1 MINLLANTKGMRK
14 EYQQAIAQQV
24 ALNKEL
30 TRGTSQATS
39 QAGSFTTLENA
50 VGKLDNHLKELVSQQ
65 AALNKEVSLSKQN
78 TNAARDGLDRYE
90 QVLEQLQ
97 REMRDVIASQ
107 SSLSRSLRT
116 TDTSAAAA
124 TRNIKQLEVQSRSL
138 GAAVRPLGGYIAG
151 AFGVLAAQNAAV
163 NIKDTLS
170 DYQQFSTRLRFLSV
184 DTQDYANSLSFLT
197 QLADDH
203 GKSVLVMG
211 ESYASLAALRKGDI
225 INQQQQYQLMTGLS
239 NAQSALGVSTDQLG
253 NLMYGLGQ
261 ALSQPTVQTAEFNQV
276 MEPIPGLM
284 QAITKAAGLQ
294 GKTYRDLV
302 LEGEVTSAMFRDD
315 LIKALGEYDGAAKAN
330 IDNITAQENA
340 LENLRVQTIAA
351 FEQPISDAYGT
362 LLETTGDALIFV
374 RDNAE
379 TLTTA
384 VETLTAVA
392 LVRGAAALSNYGV
405 ELGRKTMAQQS
416 ATAATLAAAKKQ
428 HEHNLSLQL
437 AAKRSLEVASNDT
450 LRAGALTR
458 LATANQAVIASQ
470 NALNVATAQYS
481 VVGRTA
487 TAVARGLWAAIG
499 GIPGVVLLGTYA
511 LYEWATSS
519 DEAKNS
525 TKQLND
531 EVKALQNTLNPFSQ
545 YTKTQAV
552 GALQRYTGQLELAKQ
567 QAEELRK
574 RFENPYFKTTTAD
587 VIAAEKEVQRLTD
600 VIAQLQAILAKGN
613 ASNDPVVN
621 TAEITKQREAA
632 AKLLADLE
640 RQRVLY
646 GQVGEVARVSYETT
660 HGSLKD
666 LTAAEKEALILAAK
680 KLDSHKS
687 DIDARTFQKGAVK
700 SLADEVNKLIAK
712 NDEEIALY
720 GDTSREA
727 KIRYDIEHGALK
739 DINDALKQK
748 LILQAKELDNLSEA
762 KSLQSRV
769 ESIAVGVMTPEQR
782 ENNNHKNN
790 INDLETYRD
799 SLPESDL
806 AKRQEINQLIEAEQR
821 RHADAI
827 TQIQQGAKSQ
837 FDLMWAESFDRFASG
852 VGQATAS
859 ALFDSENLGDGLRNV
874 TLAIGKQV
882 VATLVEIGIKEAANW
897 ALRMTMRKAD
907 LADDAATTA
916 ASSGIAIATGTTTAA
931 ALTAAW
937 TPAAAMVSLATM
949 GANAAAATAGILTT
963 LATAKTAGFAG
974 FFDNGGHIPSGK
986 FGIAGEY
993 GPEFVKGPATVTSR
1007 VDTANILNRQAA
1019 NDGGGRSVVFNDNRT
1034 INVSGGTTEEVMTQ
1048 LVPLLERQQ
1057 QETLAKVGQQ
1067 FKTGTG
1073 PVYSG
1078 YRASR

>member
-65 AALNKEVSLSKQN
+65 AALNKEVNLSKQT

-392 LVRGAAALSNYGV
+392 LVRGAAAVSNYGV

-519 DEAKNS
+519 DDAKNS

-545 YTKTQAV
+545 YTRTQAV

-646 GQVGEVARVSYETT
+646 GQVGEAARVSYETT

-687 DIDARTFQKGAVK
+687 DIDARTQQKNAATALK
-700 SLADEVNKLIAK
+700 DEVDKLLAK
-712 NDEEIALY
+712 QKEEISLY
-720 GDTSREA
+720 GNTSREA
-727 KIRYDIEHGALK
+727 QVRYDIEFGALQNV
-739 DINDALKQK
+739 NDELKKK
-748 LILQAKELDNLSEA
+748 LLLQAKELDNLAQA
-762 KSLQSRV
+762 KALQSRV
-769 ESIAVGVMTPEQR
+769 ESIAVGTMTPQQR
-782 ENNNHKNN
+782 EQANHKSN
-790 INDLETYRD
+790 ITDLETYRD
-799 SLPESDL
+799 SLPQNDL

-821 RHADAI
+821 RHSSAMTSIQSGTKTEIDA
-827 TQIQQGAKSQ
+827 
-837 FDLMWAESFDRFASG
+837 MWSDTFDRFASG
-852 VGQATAS
+852 IGTATAD
-859 ALFDSENLGDGLRNV
+859 AIFESENLGDGLRNV
-874 TLAIGKQV
+874 FQSMGKHV
-882 VATLVEIGIKEAANW
+882 VATLIEIGAKRLVLAAINSTAATSEAAS
-897 ALRMTMRKAD
+897 ATA
-907 LADDAATTA
+907 AATTSGA
-916 ASSGIAIATGTTTAA
+916 AITASMA
-931 ALTAAW
+931 
-937 TPAAAMVSLATM
+937 PAAAA
-949 GANAAAATAGILTT
+949 TT
-963 LATAKTAGFAG
+963 LATAGTNSIGSIAAIAAVGAAIAAMFAG
-974 FFDNGGHIPSGK
+974 LFDKGGHIPSGK

>member
-65 AALNKEVSLSKQN
+65 AALNKEVNLSKQT

-392 LVRGAAALSNYGV
+392 LVRGAAAVSNYGV

-428 HEHNLSLQL
+428 HEYNLSLQL

-519 DEAKNS
+519 DDAKNS

-574 RFENPYFKTTTAD
+574 RFDNPYFKTTTED

-646 GQVGEVARVSYETT
+646 GQVGEAARVSYETT

-687 DIDARTFQKGAVK
+687 DIDARTQQKNAATALK
-700 SLADEVNKLIAK
+700 DEVDKLLAK
-712 NDEEIALY
+712 QKEEISLY
-720 GDTSREA
+720 GSTSREA
-727 KIRYDIEHGALK
+727 QVKYDIEFGALQNV
-739 DINDALKQK
+739 NDELKKK
-748 LILQAKELDNLSEA
+748 LLLQAKELDNLAQA
-762 KSLQSRV
+762 KALQSRV
-769 ESIAVGVMTPEQR
+769 ESIAVGTMTPQQR
-782 ENNNHKNN
+782 EQANHKSN
-790 INDLETYRD
+790 ITDLETYRD
-799 SLPESDL
+799 SLPQNDL

-821 RHADAI
+821 RHSSAMTSIQSGTKTEIDA
-827 TQIQQGAKSQ
+827 
-837 FDLMWAESFDRFASG
+837 MWSDTFDRFASG
-852 VGQATAS
+852 IGTATAD
-859 ALFDSENLGDGLRNV
+859 AIFESENLGDGLRNV
-874 TLAIGKQV
+874 FQSMGKHV
-882 VATLVEIGIKEAANW
+882 VATLIEIGAKRLVLAAINSTAATSEAAS
-897 ALRMTMRKAD
+897 ATA
-907 LADDAATTA
+907 AATTSGA
-916 ASSGIAIATGTTTAA
+916 AITASMA
-931 ALTAAW
+931 
-937 TPAAAMVSLATM
+937 PAAAA
-949 GANAAAATAGILTT
+949 TT
-963 LATAKTAGFAG
+963 LATAGTNSIGSIAAIAAVGAAIAAMFAG
-974 FFDNGGHIPSGK
+974 LFDKGGHIPSGK

-1019 NDGGGRSVVFNDNRT
+1019 NDGVGRSVVFNDNRT

>member
-170 DYQQFSTRLRFLSV
+170 DYQQFSTRLRFLSE
-184 DTQDYANSLSFLT
+184 DTADYGRSMSFLT
-197 QLADDH
+197 QLAEEH

-261 ALSQPTVQTAEFNQV
+261 ALSQPKVQTAEFNQV

-351 FEQPISDAYGT
+351 FEQPISDTYGA

-519 DEAKNS
+519 DDAKNS

-687 DIDARTFQKGAVK
+687 DIDARTQQKNAATALK
-700 SLADEVNKLIAK
+700 DEVDKLLAK
-712 NDEEIALY
+712 QKEEISLY
-720 GDTSREA
+720 GNTSREA
-727 KIRYDIEHGALK
+727 QVRYDIEFGALQNV
-739 DINDALKQK
+739 NDELKKK
-748 LILQAKELDNLSEA
+748 LLLQAKELDNLAQA
-762 KSLQSRV
+762 KALQSRV
-769 ESIAVGVMTPEQR
+769 ESIAVGAMTPQQR
-782 ENNNHKNN
+782 EQANYKSN

-799 SLPESDL
+799 SLPQNDL

-821 RHADAI
+821 RHATAM
-827 TQIQQGAKSQ
+827 TSIQANAKSE
-837 FDLMWAESFDRFASG
+837 FDAMWSESFDRFASG
-852 VGQATAS
+852 IGNATAS
-859 ALFDSENLGDGLRNV
+859 ALFESENLGDGIRSVFLSM
-874 TLAIGKQV
+874 GKQV
-882 VATLVEIGIKEAANW
+882 VATLVEIGVKRLLLAAINS
-897 ALRMTMRKAD
+897 K
-907 LADDAATTA
+907 AATTETA
-916 ASSGIAIATGTTTAA
+916 VATKASVASGTAITSAMA
-931 ALTAAW
+931 
-937 TPAAAMVSLATM
+937 PAAAA
-949 GANAAAATAGILTT
+949 TT
-963 LATAKTAGFAG
+963 LATAGTNSIGSIATIAAVGAAIAAMFAG
-974 FFDNGGHIPSGK
+974 LFDKGGHIPSGK

-1034 INVSGGTTEEVMTQ
+1034 INVSGGSTEEVMTQ
-1048 LVPLLERQQ
+1048 LAPILERQQ

>member
-65 AALNKEVSLSKQN
+65 AALNKEVNLSKQT

-574 RFENPYFKTTTAD
+574 RFDNPYFKTTTED

-646 GQVGEVARVSYETT
+646 GQVGEVARISYETT

-687 DIDARTFQKGAVK
+687 DIDARTQQKNAATALK
-700 SLADEVNKLIAK
+700 DEVDKLLAK
-712 NDEEIALY
+712 QKEEISLY
-720 GDTSREA
+720 GNTSREA
-727 KIRYDIEHGALK
+727 QVRYDIEFGALQNV
-739 DINDALKQK
+739 NDEMKKK
-748 LILQAKELDNLSEA
+748 LLLQAKELDNLAQA
-762 KSLQSRV
+762 KALQSRV
-769 ESIAVGVMTPEQR
+769 ESIAVGTMTPQQR
-782 ENNNHKNN
+782 EQANHKSN
-790 INDLETYRD
+790 ITDLETYRD
-799 SLPESDL
+799 SLPQNDL

-821 RHADAI
+821 RHSSAMTSIQSGTKTEIDA
-827 TQIQQGAKSQ
+827 
-837 FDLMWAESFDRFASG
+837 MWSDTFDRFASG
-852 VGQATAS
+852 IGTATAD
-859 ALFDSENLGDGLRNV
+859 AIFESENLGDGLRNV
-874 TLAIGKQV
+874 FQSMGKHV
-882 VATLVEIGIKEAANW
+882 VATLIEIGAKRLVLAAINSTAATSEAAS
-897 ALRMTMRKAD
+897 ATA
-907 LADDAATTA
+907 AATTSGA
-916 ASSGIAIATGTTTAA
+916 AITASMA
-931 ALTAAW
+931 
-937 TPAAAMVSLATM
+937 PAAAA
-949 GANAAAATAGILTT
+949 TT
-963 LATAKTAGFAG
+963 LATAGTNSIGSIAAIAAVGAAIAAMFAG
-974 FFDNGGHIPSGK
+974 LFDKGGHIPSGK

>member
-50 VGKLDNHLKELVSQQ
+50 VGKLYNHLKELVSQQ
-65 AALNKEVSLSKQN
+65 AALNKEVSLSNQ
-78 TNAARDGLDRYE
+78 TSTAARDGIARYDKTLDS
-90 QVLEQLQ
+90 LQ
-97 REMRDVIASQ
+97 REIQQVIASQ
-107 SSLSRSLRT
+107 AALSRSLRT
-116 TDTSAAAA
+116 TDTSAASAS
-124 TRNIKQLEVQSRSL
+124 RNFQQLEVQARGL
-138 GAAVRPLGGYIAG
+138 NTTIRPLAGYLA
-151 AFGVLAAQNAAV
+151 ATFGVLGTVNAAV

-351 FEQPISDAYGT
+351 FEQPISDTYGA

-519 DEAKNS
+519 DDAKNS

-574 RFENPYFKTTTAD
+574 RFDNPYFKTTTED

-646 GQVGEVARVSYETT
+646 GQVGEAARVSYETT

-687 DIDARTFQKGAVK
+687 DIDARTLQKGAVK

-782 ENNNHKNN
+782 ENNNYKNN

-1034 INVSGGTTEEVMTQ
+1034 INVSGGSTEEVMTQ
-1048 LVPLLERQQ
+1048 LAPILERQQ

>member
-574 RFENPYFKTTTAD
+574 RFDNPYFKTTTED

-600 VIAQLQAILAKGN
+600 VIAQLQTILAKGN

-687 DIDARTFQKGAVK
+687 DIDARTQQKNAATALK
-700 SLADEVNKLIAK
+700 DEVDKLLAK
-712 NDEEIALY
+712 QKEEISLY
-720 GDTSREA
+720 GSTSREA
-727 KIRYDIEHGALK
+727 QVRYDIEFGALQNV
-739 DINDALKQK
+739 NDELKKK
-748 LILQAKELDNLSEA
+748 LLLQAKELDNLAQA
-762 KSLQSRV
+762 KALQSRV
-769 ESIAVGVMTPEQR
+769 ESIAVGAMTPQQR
-782 ENNNHKNN
+782 EQANHKSN
-790 INDLETYRD
+790 ITDLETYRD
-799 SLPESDL
+799 SLPQNDL

-821 RHADAI
+821 RHSTAMKSIQSGTKTEIDA
-827 TQIQQGAKSQ
+827 
-837 FDLMWAESFDRFASG
+837 MWSDTFDRFASG
-852 VGQATAS
+852 IGTATAD
-859 ALFDSENLGDGLRNV
+859 AIFESENLGDGLRNV
-874 TLAIGKQV
+874 FQSMGKHV
-882 VATLVEIGIKEAANW
+882 VATLIEIGAKRLVLAAINSTAATSEAAS
-897 ALRMTMRKAD
+897 ATA
-907 LADDAATTA
+907 AATTSGA
-916 ASSGIAIATGTTTAA
+916 AITASMA
-931 ALTAAW
+931 
-937 TPAAAMVSLATM
+937 PAAAA
-949 GANAAAATAGILTT
+949 TT
-963 LATAKTAGFAG
+963 LATAGTNSIGSIAAIAAVGAAIAAMFAG
-974 FFDNGGHIPSGK
+974 LFDKGGHIPSGK

-1034 INVSGGTTEEVMTQ
+1034 INVSGGNAEEVMTQ
-1048 LVPLLERQQ
+1048 LAPILERQQ

>member
-65 AALNKEVSLSKQN
+65 AALNKEVSLSKQT

-151 AFGVLAAQNAAV
+151 AFGVLAAQNAAIG
-163 NIKDTLS
+163 IKDTLAE
-170 DYQQFSTRLRFLSV
+170 YQQFSTRLRFLSE
-184 DTQDYANSLSFLT
+184 DSADYGRSMAFLT
-197 QLADDH
+197 QLADEH
-203 GKSVLVMG
+203 GKSVLTLG
-211 ESYASLAALRKGDI
+211 ESYTSLAALRKGDI

-276 MEPIPGLM
+276 MEPLPGLM
-284 QAITKAAGLQ
+284 QAMTRAAGLQ
-294 GKTYRDLV
+294 GQTYRDLV
-302 LEGEVTSAMFRDD
+302 LSGKVTSEMFRDD
-315 LIKALGEYDGAAKAN
+315 LIKALGEYDNAAKAN
-330 IDNITAQENA
+330 VENITAQEQK
-340 LENLRVQTIAA
+340 LKDLRVQTIAA
-351 FEQPISDAYGT
+351 FEEPISDVYGK
-362 LLETTGDALIFV
+362 LLKSTGEVLTYV
-374 RDNAE
+374 KDNAE
-379 TLTTA
+379 SLTSA
-384 VETLTAVA
+384 IETLTAVA
-392 LVRGAAALSNYGV
+392 LVRGAAAVSNYGIA
-405 ELGRKTMAQQS
+405 LGRKAIAEDV
-416 ATAATLAAAKKQ
+416 ATVATIKAAKKQ

-519 DEAKNS
+519 DDAKNS

-574 RFENPYFKTTTAD
+574 RFDNPYFKTTTED

-646 GQVGEVARVSYETT
+646 GQVGEAARVSYETT

-687 DIDARTFQKGAVK
+687 DIDARTQQKNAATALK
-700 SLADEVNKLIAK
+700 DEVDKLLAK
-712 NDEEIALY
+712 QKEEISLY
-720 GDTSREA
+720 GNTSREA
-727 KIRYDIEHGALK
+727 QVRYDIEFGALQNV
-739 DINDALKQK
+739 NDELKKK
-748 LILQAKELDNLSEA
+748 LLLQAKELDNLAQA
-762 KSLQSRV
+762 KALQSRV
-769 ESIAVGVMTPEQR
+769 ESIAVGAMTPQQR
-782 ENNNHKNN
+782 EQANYKSN
-790 INDLETYRD
+790 ITDLETYRD
-799 SLPESDL
+799 SLPQNDL

-821 RHADAI
+821 RHATAM
-827 TQIQQGAKSQ
+827 TSIQANAKSE
-837 FDLMWAESFDRFASG
+837 FDAMWSESFDRFASG
-852 VGQATAS
+852 IGNATAS
-859 ALFDSENLGDGLRNV
+859 ALFESENLGDGIRSVFLSM
-874 TLAIGKQV
+874 GKQV
-882 VATLVEIGIKEAANW
+882 VATLVEIGVKRLLLAAINS
-897 ALRMTMRKAD
+897 K
-907 LADDAATTA
+907 AATTETA
-916 ASSGIAIATGTTTAA
+916 VATKASVASGTAITSAMA
-931 ALTAAW
+931 
-937 TPAAAMVSLATM
+937 PAAAA
-949 GANAAAATAGILTT
+949 TT
-963 LATAKTAGFAG
+963 LATAGTNSIGSIATIAAVGAAIAAMFAG
-974 FFDNGGHIPSGK
+974 LFDKGGHIPSGK

-1034 INVSGGTTEEVMTQ
+1034 INVSGGSTEEVMTQ
-1048 LVPLLERQQ
+1048 LAPILERQQ

>member
-65 AALNKEVSLSKQN
+65 AALNKEVNLSKQT

-384 VETLTAVA
+384 VQTLTAVA
-392 LVRGAAALSNYGV
+392 LVRGAAAVSNYGIA
-405 ELGRKTMAQQS
+405 LGRKTVAQQT

-428 HEHNLSLQL
+428 HEYNLSLQL
-437 AAKRSLEVASNDT
+437 AAKRSLEVAHNDT
-450 LRAGALTR
+450 LRTGALTR
-458 LATANQAVIASQ
+458 LAAANQAVIASQ
-470 NALNVATAQYS
+470 TALNVATSQYS
-481 VVGRTA
+481 LVGRAAGT
-487 TAVARGLWAAIG
+487 VARGLGAAVG
-499 GIPGVVLLGTYA
+499 GVPGALMLGAYA
-511 LYEWATSS
+511 IYEWITSS
-519 DEAKNS
+519 DDAADS
-525 TKQLND
+525 TRGLNN
-531 EVKALQNTLNPFSQ
+531 EVKALQNTLNPFSN
-545 YTKTQAV
+545 YTRTQAV
-552 GALQRYTGQLELAKQ
+552 SALQRYTAQLDMAKE
-567 QAEELRK
+567 AVEDIRK
-574 RFENPYFKTTTAD
+574 RLYNSSFTTYTTDD
-587 VIAAEKEVQRLTD
+587 VLAAQKEVERLTQL
-600 VIAQLQAILAKGN
+600 IGQLQAVLPRESAN
-613 ASNDPVVN
+613 APTFVN
-621 TAEITKQREAA
+621 VSELEKQREAA

-646 GQVGEVARVSYETT
+646 GQVGEVARISYETT

-687 DIDARTFQKGAVK
+687 DIDARTQQKNAATALK
-700 SLADEVNKLIAK
+700 DEVDKLLAK
-712 NDEEIALY
+712 QKEEISLY
-720 GDTSREA
+720 GSTSREA
-727 KIRYDIEHGALK
+727 QVRYDIEFGALQNV
-739 DINDALKQK
+739 NDELKKK
-748 LILQAKELDNLSEA
+748 LLLQAKELDNLAQA
-762 KSLQSRV
+762 KALQSRV
-769 ESIAVGVMTPEQR
+769 ESIAVGTMTPQQR
-782 ENNNHKNN
+782 EQANHKSN
-790 INDLETYRD
+790 ITDLETYRD
-799 SLPESDL
+799 SLPQNDL

-821 RHADAI
+821 RHSSAMTSIQSGTKTEIDA
-827 TQIQQGAKSQ
+827 
-837 FDLMWAESFDRFASG
+837 MWSDTFDRFASG
-852 VGQATAS
+852 IGTATAD
-859 ALFDSENLGDGLRNV
+859 AIFESENLGDGLRNV
-874 TLAIGKQV
+874 FQSMGKHV
-882 VATLVEIGIKEAANW
+882 VATLIEIGAKRLVLAAINSTAATSEAAS
-897 ALRMTMRKAD
+897 ATA
-907 LADDAATTA
+907 AATTSGA
-916 ASSGIAIATGTTTAA
+916 AITASMA
-931 ALTAAW
+931 
-937 TPAAAMVSLATM
+937 PAAAA
-949 GANAAAATAGILTT
+949 TT
-963 LATAKTAGFAG
+963 LATAGTNSIGSIAAIAAVGAAIAAMFAG
-974 FFDNGGHIPSGK
+974 LFDKGGHIPSGK

>member
-116 TDTSAAAA
+116 TDTSASAA

-225 INQQQQYQLMTGLS
+225 INQQQQYDIMTGLS

-302 LEGEVTSAMFRDD
+302 VNGEVTSAMFRDD

-351 FEQPISDAYGT
+351 FEQPISNVYGE
-362 LLETTGDALIFV
+362 LLETTGEALTFV
-374 RDNAE
+374 RDNAQ

-392 LVRGAAALSNYGV
+392 LVRGAAAISNYGV
-405 ELGRKTMAQQS
+405 ELGRKTVAQQT
-416 ATAATLAAAKKQ
+416 ATAATLAAAKRQ

-458 LATANQAVIASQ
+458 LAAANQAVIASQ
-470 NALNVATAQYS
+470 KALNLATAQYA
-481 VVGRTA
+481 VVGRAA

-531 EVKALQNTLNPFSQ
+531 EVKALQNTLSPFSK
-545 YTKTQAV
+545 YTRTQAV
-552 GALQRYTGQLELAKQ
+552 GALQRYTGQLELAKE

-574 RFENPYFKTTTAD
+574 RFENPYFKTTTED

-600 VIAQLQAILAKGN
+600 IIVQLQSILSKGN

-621 TAEITKQREAA
+621 TADITKQRESA

-666 LTAAEKEALILAAK
+666 LTAAEKEALIVAAK
-680 KLDSHKS
+680 RYDAHRQDVDIRTEQKS
-687 DIDARTFQKGAVK
+687 AVT
-700 SLADEVNKLIAK
+700 SLTDEVNKLIAK
-712 NDEEIALY
+712 NDEELALY

-727 KIRYDIEHGALK
+727 QIRYDIEHGALK

-748 LILQAKELDNLSEA
+748 LILQGQELDNLNKA

-769 ESIAVGVMTPEQR
+769 ESIAVGTMTPAQR
-782 ENNNHKNN
+782 EVNNHKNN

-799 SLPESDL
+799 SLPEQELS
-806 AKRQEINQLIEAEQR
+806 KRQEINQLIEAEQK
-821 RHADAI
+821 RHSDAMED
-827 TQIQQGAKSQ
+827 IQESLSDEFAK
-837 FDLMWAESFDRFASG
+837 MWESTINNFSMRI
-852 VGQATAS
+852 GQATAD
-859 ALFDSENLGDGLRNV
+859 ALFESENLGDGLKNV
-874 TLAIGKQV
+874 FRSTAKQV
-882 VATLVEIGIKEAANW
+882 VASLIEIGARRLVLALINKKAALSEN
-897 ALRMTMRKAD
+897 AVATA
-907 LADDAATTA
+907 AATT
-916 ASSGIAIATGTTTAA
+916 SATTITGAMA
-931 ALTAAW
+931 
-937 TPAAAMVSLATM
+937 PAAAA
-949 GANAAAATAGILTT
+949 TT
-963 LATAKTAGFAG
+963 LATAGTNSIGSIAAIAAVGAAMAAMFAG
-974 FFDNGGHIPSGK
+974 LFDKGGHIPSGK

-1034 INVSGGTTEEVMTQ
+1034 INVSGGNTEEVMTQ
-1048 LVPLLERQQ
+1048 LAPILERQQ

>member
-65 AALNKEVSLSKQN
+65 AALNKEVNLSKQT

-90 QVLEQLQ
+90 QMLEQLQ

-392 LVRGAAALSNYGV
+392 LVRGAAAVSNYGV

-428 HEHNLSLQL
+428 HEYNLSLQL

-519 DEAKNS
+519 DDAKNS

-574 RFENPYFKTTTAD
+574 RFDNPYFKTTTED

-621 TAEITKQREAA
+621 TSEITKQREAA

-646 GQVGEVARVSYETT
+646 GQVGEAARVSYETT

-687 DIDARTFQKGAVK
+687 DIDARTQQKNAATALK
-700 SLADEVNKLIAK
+700 DEVDKLLAK
-712 NDEEIALY
+712 QKEEISLY
-720 GDTSREA
+720 GNTSREA
-727 KIRYDIEHGALK
+727 QVRYDIEFGALQNV
-739 DINDALKQK
+739 NDELKKK
-748 LILQAKELDNLSEA
+748 LLLQAKELDNLAQA
-762 KSLQSRV
+762 KALQSRV
-769 ESIAVGVMTPEQR
+769 ESIAVGTMTPQQR
-782 ENNNHKNN
+782 EQANHKSN
-790 INDLETYRD
+790 ITDLETYRD
-799 SLPESDL
+799 SLPQNDL

-821 RHADAI
+821 RHSSAMTSIQSGTKTEIDA
-827 TQIQQGAKSQ
+827 
-837 FDLMWAESFDRFASG
+837 MWSDTFDRFASG
-852 VGQATAS
+852 IGTATAD
-859 ALFDSENLGDGLRNV
+859 AIFESENLGDGLRNV
-874 TLAIGKQV
+874 FQSMGKHV
-882 VATLVEIGIKEAANW
+882 VATLIEIGAKRLVLAAINSTAATSEAAS
-897 ALRMTMRKAD
+897 ATA
-907 LADDAATTA
+907 AATTSGA
-916 ASSGIAIATGTTTAA
+916 AITASMA
-931 ALTAAW
+931 
-937 TPAAAMVSLATM
+937 PAAAA
-949 GANAAAATAGILTT
+949 TT
-963 LATAKTAGFAG
+963 LATAGTNSIGSIAAIAAVGAAIAAMFAG
-974 FFDNGGHIPSGK
+974 LFDKGGHIPSGK

>member
-1 MINLLANTKGMRK
+1 MSKSDLDIMINLLANTKGMRK

-116 TDTSAAAA
+116 TDTSASAA

-284 QAITKAAGLQ
+284 QSITKAAGLQ

-362 LLETTGDALIFV
+362 LLETTGEALIFV

-416 ATAATLAAAKKQ
+416 ATASTLAAAKKQ

-519 DEAKNS
+519 DDAKNS

-574 RFENPYFKTTTAD
+574 RFDNPYFKTTTED

-613 ASNDPVVN
+613 ASNDPIVN
-621 TAEITKQREAA
+621 TDEITKQREAA

-646 GQVGEVARVSYETT
+646 GQVGEEARVSYETT

-687 DIDARTFQKGAVK
+687 DIDARTQQKNAATALK
-700 SLADEVNKLIAK
+700 DEVDKLLAK
-712 NDEEIALY
+712 QKEEISLY
-720 GDTSREA
+720 GSTSREA
-727 KIRYDIEHGALK
+727 QVRYDIEFGALQNV
-739 DINDALKQK
+739 NDELKKK
-748 LILQAKELDNLSEA
+748 LLLQAKELDNLAQA
-762 KSLQSRV
+762 KALQSRV
-769 ESIAVGVMTPEQR
+769 ESIAVGTMTPQQR
-782 ENNNHKNN
+782 EQANHKSN
-790 INDLETYRD
+790 ITDLETYRD
-799 SLPESDL
+799 SLPQNDL

-821 RHADAI
+821 RHSSAMTSIQSGTKTEIDA
-827 TQIQQGAKSQ
+827 
-837 FDLMWAESFDRFASG
+837 MWSDTFDRFASG
-852 VGQATAS
+852 IGTATAD
-859 ALFDSENLGDGLRNV
+859 AIFESENLGDGLRNV
-874 TLAIGKQV
+874 FQSMGKHV
-882 VATLVEIGIKEAANW
+882 VATLIEIGAKRLVLAAINSTAATSEAA
-897 ALRMTMRKAD
+897 T
-907 LADDAATTA
+907 AT
-916 ASSGIAIATGTTTAA
+916 
-931 ALTAAW
+931 
-937 TPAAAMVSLATM
+937 
-949 GANAAAATAGILTT
+949 AAATASGAAITASMAPAAAATT
-963 LATAKTAGFAG
+963 LATAGTNSIGSIAAIAAVGAAIAAMFAG
-974 FFDNGGHIPSGK
+974 LFDKGGHIPSGK

-1034 INVSGGTTEEVMTQ
+1034 INVSGGNTEEVMTQ
-1048 LVPLLERQQ
+1048 LAPILERQQ

>member
-65 AALNKEVSLSKQN
+65 AALNKEVNLSKQT

-351 FEQPISDAYGT
+351 FEQPISDTYGT

-392 LVRGAAALSNYGV
+392 LVRGAAAVSNYGV

-428 HEHNLSLQL
+428 HEYNLSLQL

-519 DEAKNS
+519 DDAKNS

-574 RFENPYFKTTTAD
+574 RFDNPYFKTTTED

-621 TAEITKQREAA
+621 TSEITKQREAA

-646 GQVGEVARVSYETT
+646 GQVGEAARVSYETT

-687 DIDARTFQKGAVK
+687 DIDARTQQKNAATALK
-700 SLADEVNKLIAK
+700 DEVDKLLAK
-712 NDEEIALY
+712 QKEEISLY
-720 GDTSREA
+720 GNTSREA
-727 KIRYDIEHGALK
+727 QVRYDIEFGALQNV
-739 DINDALKQK
+739 NDELKKK
-748 LILQAKELDNLSEA
+748 LLLQAKELDNLAQA
-762 KSLQSRV
+762 KALQSRV
-769 ESIAVGVMTPEQR
+769 ESIAVGTMTPQQR
-782 ENNNHKNN
+782 EQANHKSN
-790 INDLETYRD
+790 ITDLETYRD
-799 SLPESDL
+799 SLPQNDL

-821 RHADAI
+821 RHSSAMTSIQSGTKTEIDA
-827 TQIQQGAKSQ
+827 
-837 FDLMWAESFDRFASG
+837 MWSDTFDRFASG
-852 VGQATAS
+852 IGTATAD
-859 ALFDSENLGDGLRNV
+859 AIFESENLGDGLRNV
-874 TLAIGKQV
+874 FQSMGKHV
-882 VATLVEIGIKEAANW
+882 VATLIEIGAKRLVLAAINSTAATSEAAS
-897 ALRMTMRKAD
+897 ATA
-907 LADDAATTA
+907 AATTSGA
-916 ASSGIAIATGTTTAA
+916 AITASMA
-931 ALTAAW
+931 
-937 TPAAAMVSLATM
+937 PAAAA
-949 GANAAAATAGILTT
+949 TT
-963 LATAKTAGFAG
+963 LATAGTNSIGSIAAIAAVGAAIAAMFAG
-974 FFDNGGHIPSGK
+974 LFDKGGHIPSGK

>member
-97 REMRDVIASQ
+97 REMRDVISSQ
-107 SSLSRSLRT
+107 SSLSRSLRN
-116 TDTSAAAA
+116 TDASAGAAS
-124 TRNIKQLEVQSRSL
+124 RNIKQLEVQSRSL

-151 AFGVLAAQNAAV
+151 AFGILAAQNAAIG
-163 NIKDTLS
+163 IKDTLAE
-170 DYQQFSTRLRFLSV
+170 YQQFSTRLRFLSE
-184 DTQDYANSLSFLT
+184 DTQDYANSMSFLT
-197 QLADDH
+197 QLAEDH

-225 INQQQQYQLMTGLS
+225 ISQQQQYDLMTGLS

-302 LEGEVTSAMFRDD
+302 LEGEVTSATFRDD

-351 FEQPISDAYGT
+351 FEQPINDTYGA
-362 LLETTGDALIFV
+362 LLETTGEALTFV

-392 LVRGAAALSNYGV
+392 LVRGAAAVSNYGIAI
-405 ELGRKTMAQQS
+405 GRKAVAQQT

-437 AAKRSLEVASNDT
+437 AAKRSLDVASNDT

-458 LATANQAVIASQ
+458 LAAANQAVIASQ
-470 NALNVATAQYS
+470 KALNVATAQYS
-481 VVGRTA
+481 VVGRAA
-487 TAVARGLWAAIG
+487 TTVARGLWAAIG

-511 LYEWATSS
+511 LYEWASSS
-519 DEAKNS
+519 DDAKNS

-531 EVKALQNTLNPFSQ
+531 EVKSLHNTLNPFSK

-574 RFENPYFKTTTAD
+574 RFDNPYFKTTTEE
-587 VIAAEKEVQRLTD
+587 VIAAEKEVQRLTE

-621 TAEITKQREAA
+621 TTEISEQREAA
-632 AKLLADLE
+632 AQLLADLE

-680 KLDSHKS
+680 KLDSHKN
-687 DIDARTFQKGAVK
+687 DIDARTQQKNAATALK
-700 SLADEVNKLIAK
+700 DEVDKLLAK
-712 NDEEIALY
+712 QQEEISLY
-720 GDTSREA
+720 GDSSREA
-727 KIRYDIEHGALK
+727 QVKYDIEFGALQ
-739 DINDALKQK
+739 NVNEELKKK
-748 LILQAKELDNLSEA
+748 LLLQAKELDNLAQA
-762 KSLQSRV
+762 KALQSRV
-769 ESIAVGVMTPEQR
+769 ESIAVGTMTPQQR
-782 ENNNHKNN
+782 EQTNHKSN
-790 INDLETYRD
+790 IRDLETYRD

-806 AKRQEINQLIEAEQR
+806 AKRQEVNQLIEAEQR
-821 RHADAI
+821 RHATAMTEIQAGTKSEIDA
-827 TQIQQGAKSQ
+827 
-837 FDLMWAESFDRFASG
+837 MWSDTFDRFASG
-852 VGQATAS
+852 IGTATAD
-859 ALFDSENLGDGLRNV
+859 ALFESENLGDGLRNV
-874 TLAIGKQV
+874 FLSMGKQV
-882 VATLVEIGIKEAANW
+882 VATLVEIGVKRLALAAINS
-897 ALRMTMRKAD
+897 T
-907 LADDAATTA
+907 AATTESAVATSTATASGA
-916 ASSGIAIATGTTTAA
+916 AITAA
-931 ALTAAW
+931 MA
-937 TPAAAMVSLATM
+937 PAAAA
-949 GANAAAATAGILTT
+949 TT
-963 LATAKTAGFAG
+963 LATAGTNSIGSIAAIAAVGAAIAAMFAG
-974 FFDNGGHIPSGK
+974 LFDKGGHIPSGK

-993 GPEFVKGPATVTSR
+993 GPEFIKGPATVTSR
-1007 VDTANILNRQAA
+1007 VDTANILNRHAA
-1019 NDGGGRSVVFNDNRT
+1019 NDGGGRTVVINDNST
-1034 INVSGGTTEEVMTQ
+1034 WNVSGGDSDEVITK
-1048 LVPLLERQQ
+1048 LAPLLKKQQ
-1057 QETLAKVGQQ
+1057 EETLARAGMQLKQG
-1067 FKTGTG
+1067 KG
-1073 PVYSG
+1073 PVYDG
-1078 YRASR
+1078 FRMAR